1 MYILER
7 LQRAMNKLGNFCQV
21 WNLTVNISKTKV
33 IVFNKSG
40 RILKGFAFNFLQ
52 TNVEVVQEYKYLG
65 IVFRASGVFSN
76 AVKYLCNKALK
87 AVFCIRKALMS
98 ESMNTE
104 LYLTIYQHCVKPIL
118 LYCSEI
124 WSLDFI
130 VNKNDLTQIEQRYEL
145 LQSEKIQVRFLKS
158 VMGVHKYASNNAVR
172 SEFGIFPLAV
182 YGLKSSLSFWTHLV
196 NLDQSTYA
204 YQSYSDSLSYSK
216 GFASKFKLFM
226 SIIGFEHVWINRST
240 FSKNKLKYA
249 VCNKLKELYI
259 QYWKKSIFDDSGSIN
274 GNKLRTFRTFKV
286 KYDKEMYLQINDL
299 PKEYISVH

>member
-1 MYILER
+1 MSYY
-7 LQRAMNKLGNFCQV
+7 
-21 WNLTVNISKTKV
+21 NLK
-33 IVFNKSG
+33 
-40 RILKGFAFNFLQ
+40 
-52 TNVEVVQEYKYLG
+52 
-65 IVFRASGVFSN
+65 
-76 AVKYLCNKALK
+76 
-87 AVFCIRKALMS
+87 
-98 ESMNTE
+98 
-104 LYLTIYQHCVKPIL
+104 
-118 LYCSEI
+118 
-124 WSLDFI
+124 
-130 VNKNDLTQIEQRYEL
+130 
-145 LQSEKIQVRFLKS
+145 KIQVRFLKS

-274 GNKLRTFRTFKV
+274 GN
-286 KYDKEMYLQINDL
+286 
-299 PKEYISVH
+299 

>member
-1 MYILER
+1 
-7 LQRAMNKLGNFCQV
+7 
-21 WNLTVNISKTKV
+21 
-33 IVFNKSG
+33 
-40 RILKGFAFNFLQ
+40 
-52 TNVEVVQEYKYLG
+52 
-65 IVFRASGVFSN
+65 
-76 AVKYLCNKALK
+76 
-87 AVFCIRKALMS
+87 MS

-118 LYCSEI
+118 LNCSV

-130 VNKNDLTQIEQRYEL
+130 ANKNDLTQIEQRYEL
-145 LQSEKIQVRFLKS
+145 LQSEKVQVRFLKS

-182 YGLKSSLSFWTHLV
+182 YGLKRSLSFWTHLV

-259 QYWKKSIFDDSGSIN
+259 YLR
-274 GNKLRTFRTFKV
+274 NKETQ
-286 KYDKEMYLQINDL
+286 QILWITKNIL
-299 PKEYISVH
+299 CNASLWYN